1 MASPDL
7 EAADYGNVISS
18 CRLAHFRNQEKV
30 LETKILSEIEFFSF
44 MAMHLNELWIRN
56 PFDQFDKKCHQ
67 VCLYV
72 REFEGC
78 GQEVSREINKCPS
91 SSTDSIYKQC
101 SCSIT
106 RSQSVKQREHLLS
119 PDCRF
124 SINLLNFLKLILA
137 DLLSCA
143 LRAHVTNCNIW
154 RRPDWCL
161 Q

>member
-1 MASPDL
+1 M
-7 EAADYGNVISS
+7 SS
-18 CRLAHFRNQEKV
+18 RTF
-30 LETKILSEIEFFSF
+30 SESRKSLNFWKPKYYQKLNSFLF

-72 REFEGC
+72 REFEWC

-91 SSTDSIYKQC
+91 SSADSIYTQC
-101 SCSIT
+101 SCSAT

-143 LRAHVTNCNIW
+143 LRAHVTICNIW
-154 RRPDWCL
+154 RRPGWCL

>member
-1 MASPDL
+1 
-7 EAADYGNVISS
+7 
-18 CRLAHFRNQEKV
+18 
-30 LETKILSEIEFFSF
+30 
-44 MAMHLNELWIRN
+44 MHLNELWIRN

-91 SSTDSIYKQC
+91 SSADSIYTQC

-124 SINLLNFLKLILA
+124 SINLLNFLKQILA

-161 Q
+161 QWISDDDAQKRDAEQRLLHNVTFFSRDAKSCRCCRYICAIFFNWC

>member
-1 MASPDL
+1 
-7 EAADYGNVISS
+7 
-18 CRLAHFRNQEKV
+18 
-30 LETKILSEIEFFSF
+30 

-91 SSTDSIYKQC
+91 SSADSIYTQC
-101 SCSIT
+101 SCSAT

-124 SINLLNFLKLILA
+124 SINLLNFLKQILA
-137 DLLSCA
+137 DLVHCA
-143 LRAHVTNCNIW
+143 LM
-154 RRPDWCL
+154 L
-161 Q
+161 QTAIFGEGRIGVYNEFQMMTHRNVMQSNVCCTM